1 MTDNETYTLTAD
13 ELDSV
18 SMAVTA
24 FQRAGRPEDESGNYV
39 IDGCSFVLEYIID
52 DRYHRYTTSSGAVPP
67 ELEAI
72 MELLHR
78 INKREQ

>member
-1 MTDNETYTLTAD
+1 MTDNETNTLTAD

-18 SMAVTA
+18 ATAVAA

-39 IDGCSFVLEYIID
+39 IDGCGFVIEYILEG
-52 DRYHRYTTSSGAVPP
+52 RYHRYTTSSGAVPP

-78 INKREQ
+78 IYMRNE